1 MHFFLRTRLLYPLS
15 IHKIFVSNLGG
26 LVRQIR
32 GLGGNSHIHV
42 GPFNTLRSLCI
53 SVVLSPLTWL
63 LPPLRQKKTVGTP
76 NGLHWRYWI
85 LYPSPLSIRANEHMT
100 LTTCHENIFK
110 PFVKNKE
117 NTCYQLC
124 YIQILGGSTEN
135 PFPRFIKALFLAH
148 NAIQQIQTCL
158 INKQRACDEKTWQL
172 AHV

>member
-110 PFVKNKE
+110 PFMKNKE

-124 YIQILGGSTEN
+124 YIDKSWGVPQKTL
-135 PFPRFIKALFLAH
+135 FHALLKLYSLPTT
-148 NAIQQIQTCL
+148 QS
-158 INKQRACDEKTWQL
+158 NKYKR
-172 AHV
+172 V